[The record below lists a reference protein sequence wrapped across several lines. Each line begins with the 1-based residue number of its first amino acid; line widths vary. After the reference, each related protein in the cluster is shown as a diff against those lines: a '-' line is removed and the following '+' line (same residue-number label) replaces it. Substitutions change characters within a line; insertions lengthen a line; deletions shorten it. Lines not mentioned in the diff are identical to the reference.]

1 MPGVRSLLLALAGV
15 SLAPA
20 VLAADASTDSSDV
33 HVLKTDTFKDFIKEH
48 DLVLAEFYAPWCGH
62 CKALAPEYEKA
73 ATELKS
79 KNIQL
84 AKVDCTEEADLCQEY
99 GVEGYPTL
107 KVFRGLDSY
116 KPYNGARKSPAITSY
131 MIKQSLPSVS
141 VVTADNF
148 EEVKSLD
155 KVVVVAFIGEDDK
168 ETNTTYTAL
177 ADSMRDDVLFAGT
190 NSADLAKKEG
200 VSLPAVVLYKEFDD
214 RKDIY
219 DGKFEADAIKAFI
232 KSASTPLV
240 GEVGPETYSGYM
252 SAGIPLAYIFADT
265 AEEREQYAADFKDLA
280 KKLKGKIN
288 FATIDSKAFGAHS
301 ANLNLIPEK
310 FPAFAIQDTVSNKKY
325 PFDQEKKLTKEEITK
340 FVEGVIAGDIA
351 PSVKSEAIPEAND
364 GPVTV
369 IVAHTY
375 EEIVMNK
382 DKDVLVEFYA
392 PWCGHCKALAPKYD
406 QLGGLY
412 KDNKD
417 FASKVTIAKVD
428 ATAND
433 IPDEIQG
440 FPTIKLFPAGAKDK
454 PVEYTGSRTIED
466 LANFVRDNGKHKVDA
481 YDEKKIEKDGSDVT
495 GKPKNDEAP
504 PKPSDAPESEEKA
517 DKEHEEL

>member
-1 MPGVRSLLLALAGV
+1 MPGVRSLLLALAGA

-20 VLAADASTDSSDV
+20 VLAADASTDKSDV
-33 HVLKTDTFKDFIKEH
+33 HALKADTFKDFIKTHE
-48 DLVLAEFYAPWCGH
+48 LVLAEFYAPWCGH
-62 CKALAPEYEKA
+62 CKALAPEYEVA

-79 KNIQL
+79 KDIAL
-84 AKVDCTEEADLCQEY
+84 VKVDCTEEADLCQEY

-107 KVFRGLDSY
+107 KVFRGLDSV
-116 KPYNGARKSPAITSY
+116 KPYSGARKSPAITSY

-155 KVVVVAFIGEDDK
+155 KVVVMAFISEDDK
-168 ETNTTYTAL
+168 ETNATFTSL
-177 ADSMRDDVLFAGT
+177 ADAMRDDVLFAGT
-190 NSADLAKKEG
+190 SSAELAKKEG
-200 VSLPAVVLYKEFDD
+200 VSLPAIVLYKEFDE

-219 DGKFEADAIKAFI
+219 DGKLESDAIKAFI

-265 AEEREQYAADFKDLA
+265 AEEREKYNTEFKDLA

-288 FATIDSKAFGAHS
+288 FATIDSKAFGAHA
-301 ANLNLIPEK
+301 ANLNLVPEK

-325 PFDQEKKLTKEEITK
+325 PFDQEKKLTKEDITK
-340 FVEGVIAGDIA
+340 FVEGVISGEIA
-351 PSVKSEAIPEAND
+351 PSVKSEPIPESND
-364 GPVTV
+364 GPVSV

-417 FASKVTIAKVD
+417 FDSKVTIAKVD

-454 PVEYTGSRTIED
+454 PIEYTGSRTIED

-495 GKPKNDEAP
+495 GKPKDAEATA
-504 PKPSDAPESEEKA
+504 KPEETAETKEEA
-517 DKEHEEL
+517 SKEHEEL